1 MWVMCFHTMNH
12 QREWNLTEILL
23 SERLSKCA
31 QLSGYYTYLRNV
43 SKTGTYGILP
53 GERALRN
60 AHAL

>member
-1 MWVMCFHTMNH
+1 MGYVFFHTSMNH

-23 SERLSKCA
+23 SERLVNAHS
-31 QLSGYYTYLRNV
+31 YTYLRNV